1 MRQTGLL
8 AVAGVLWASA
18 AMANPNAD
26 GPNMDDPG
34 AIGVRGG
41 KAQSAAAG
49 ERKHGLFRTQ
59 VEGVTITRGRAL
71 NPERT
76 FPSKAE
82 RPARGVNLSRNYRGT
97 IFGKHKIVREGQTL
111 YRDKLLSIQQ
121 RDDE

>member
-1 MRQTGLL
+1 MRQIGLL
-8 AVAGVLWASA
+8 AVASVFWASA

-26 GPNMDDPG
+26 GPNADDPG
-34 AIGVRGG
+34 ALTDRSGQG
-41 KAQSAAAG
+41 QSASTTD
-49 ERKHGLFRTQ
+49 KSYGLFKTQ
-59 VEGVTITRGRAL
+59 VEGVTITRGRTL

-82 RPARGVNLSRNYRGT
+82 RQATGVNLSRNYRGT
-97 IFGKHKIVREGQTL
+97 TFGKHRIVREGQIL

>member
-1 MRQTGLL
+1 MRQMSFLV
-8 AVAGVLWASA
+8 VAGILCASSV
-18 AMANPNAD
+18 MANPNAD
-26 GPNMDDPG
+26 GPNVDDPG
-34 AIGVRGG
+34 AMADRNGQR
-41 KAQSAAAG
+41 QSASTTD
-49 ERKHGLFRTQ
+49 RNYGLFQTQ

-82 RPARGVNLSRNYRGT
+82 RPATSVNLSRNYRGT
-97 IFGKHKIVREGQTL
+97 TFGKHRIVREGQIL